1 MIMDSASSHFV
12 SIVERYYIV
21 LRRQGLMLSPY
32 DLDIIAEW
40 EARNIPVQVVCR
52 GLLNAITN
60 FRENHGE
67 NARLP
72 RNLDAYET
80 AIERAYA
87 EEQGCDREKAAFDG
101 LMLSD
106 SLVAQAFDP
115 EVEDPKHVAAYGAAW
130 NAIADAS
137 TATDQI
143 LDVAD
148 QVSLQQCVD
157 SLEPEE
163 RAQLEQLV
171 DERLA
176 PERQLLGKQGLAL
189 RREAILEDLI
199 HERYG
204 LARLKENR

>member
-1 MIMDSASSHFV
+1 MDSASSPFV
-12 SIVERYYIV
+12 STVERYYIV

-32 DLDIIAEW
+32 DLDVIAQW
-40 EARNIPVQVVCR
+40 EARNIPAHVVCS
-52 GLLNAITN
+52 GLLTAITD
-60 FRENHGE
+60 FRENHGPD
-67 NARLP
+67 ARLP
-72 RNLDAYET
+72 RNLDAYE
-80 AIERAYA
+80 AAVERAFA
-87 EEQGCDREKAAFDG
+87 EEQGCEREKAAFDG

-115 EVEDPKHVAAYGAAW
+115 QVDDPKHVAAYGAAW
-130 NAIADAS
+130 SAISDPNTS
-137 TATDQI
+137 TDQI

-148 QVSLQQCVD
+148 QVSLQQCLD

-163 RAQLEQLV
+163 RAELEELV
-171 DERLA
+171 EERLA
-176 PERQLLGKQGLAL
+176 PERRNLGKHGLAL